1 MKTIK
6 LEISNK
12 IYDKVLW
19 LLEQFNSEDLKI
31 IDENKAIKNYLSK
44 ELETIDNG
52 TAEFISL
59 EELDKVMQERIS
71 KYENKNP

>member
-12 IYDKVLW
+12 IYEKVLW
-19 LLEQFNSEDLKI
+19 LLEQFNPEDLKI
-31 IDENKAIKNYLSK
+31 IDDNKTIKNYLSK

-71 KYENKNP
+71 KYEESL

>member
-31 IDENKAIKNYLSK
+31 IDDNKAIKNYLSK

>member
-31 IDENKAIKNYLSK
+31 IDENKVIKNYLSK

-59 EELDKVMQERIS
+59 EELDKVMQEMIS
-71 KYENKNP
+71 KYEESL

>member
-31 IDENKAIKNYLSK
+31 IDDNKTIKNYLSK

-59 EELDKVMQERIS
+59 EELDKVLEERIS

>member
-31 IDENKAIKNYLSK
+31 IDENKVIKNYLSK

-71 KYENKNP
+71 KYEEAL

>member
-31 IDENKAIKNYLSK
+31 IDENKVIKNYLSK

-71 KYENKNP
+71 KYEESL

>member
-1 MKTIK
+1 MKIIK

-12 IYDKVLW
+12 NYDKVLW

-31 IDENKAIKNYLSK
+31 IDDNKTIENYLSK
-44 ELETIDNG
+44 ELESIDNG

-59 EELDKVMQERIS
+59 EELDKVLEERIS

>member
-12 IYDKVLW
+12 IYEKVLW
-19 LLEQFNSEDLKI
+19 LLEQFNPEDLKI
-31 IDENKAIKNYLSK
+31 IDDNKTIKNYLSK

-59 EELDKVMQERIS
+59 EELDKVMEKRIS

>member
-31 IDENKAIKNYLSK
+31 IDENKVIKNYLSK

-52 TAEFISL
+52 TAECISL

-71 KYENKNP
+71 KYEESL